1 MGTRAVYSFSDDR
14 ETFHVY
20 KHWDGYPENALQYIS
35 FAKDRAWKL
44 PRYEADEFAASF
56 VAANKIG
63 EGDIRLTP
71 HYNKHGDLDYRYEVR
86 CRSNDKDLHVTIYDV
101 GYGGNKDTIKDQG
114 YLRDLLKKY
123 TKTKKR
129 A

>member
-44 PRYEADEFAASF
+44 PRFEADEFAASF
-56 VAANKIG
+56 VAANKSE

-71 HYNKHGDLDYRYEVR
+71 HYNKHGDLEYRYEVR

-114 YLRDLLKKY
+114 YLDDLLKKY
-123 TKTKKR
+123 TKKS

>member
-14 ETFHVY
+14 DTHHVY

-56 VAANKIG
+56 VAANKSG
-63 EGDIRLTP
+63 EGDIRLTS
-71 HYNKHGDLDYRYEVR
+71 HYDKHGDLDYRYEVR
-86 CRSNDKDLHVTIYDV
+86 CRSNDKDLHVIIYDV
-101 GYGGNKDTIKDQG
+101 DYNESKYTIVDQG
-114 YLRDLLKKY
+114 YLDDLLKKY
-123 TKTKKR
+123 TKKS

>member
-1 MGTRAVYSFSDDR
+1 MGPRAVYSFSDDR

-56 VAANKIG
+56 VAANKSG

-71 HYNKHGDLDYRYEVR
+71 LYNKHGDLDYRYEVR

-114 YLRDLLKKY
+114 YLDDLLK
-123 TKTKKR
+123 
-129 A
+129 

>member
-1 MGTRAVYSFSDDR
+1 
-14 ETFHVY
+14 
-20 KHWDGYPENALQYIS
+20 
-35 FAKDRAWKL
+35 L
-44 PRYEADEFAASF
+44 PRFEADEFAASF
-56 VAANKIG
+56 VAANKSG

-86 CRSNDKDLHVTIYDV
+86 CRLNDKDLHVVIYDV

-114 YLRDLLKKY
+114 YLDDLLKKY
-123 TKTKKR
+123 TKKS

>member
-14 ETFHVY
+14 DTHHVF
-20 KHWDGYPENALQYIS
+20 KHWDGYPENALQFIS

-44 PRYEADEFAASF
+44 PRFEADEFAASF
-56 VAANKIG
+56 VAANKSG

-86 CRSNDKDLHVTIYDV
+86 CRSNDKDLHITIYNV
-101 GYGGNKDTIKDQG
+101 GYGKPDRLMDQG
-114 YLRDLLKKY
+114 YLDDLLKKY
-123 TKTKKR
+123 TKKS

>member
-14 ETFHVY
+14 ETHHVY
-20 KHWDGYPENALQYIS
+20 KHWDGYPQNALQYIS

-44 PRYEADEFAASF
+44 PRFEADEFAASF
-56 VAANKIG
+56 IAANKSG
-63 EGDIRLTP
+63 EGDLRLTT
-71 HYNKHGDLDYRYEVR
+71 HYNRHGDLDYRYEVR
-86 CRSNDKDLHVTIYDV
+86 CRSNDKDLHVIIYDV

-114 YLRDLLKKY
+114 YLDDLLKKY
-123 TKTKKR
+123 TKKS

>member
-14 ETFHVY
+14 ETFHGY
-20 KHWDGYPENALQYIS
+20 KHWDGYPEGALQYIS

-44 PRYEADEFAASF
+44 PRFEADEFAASF
-56 VAANKIG
+56 VAANKVG

-86 CRSNDKDLHVTIYDV
+86 CRSNDKDLHVIIYQIGFGAENSKV
-101 GYGGNKDTIKDQG
+101 MDQG
-114 YLRDLLKKY
+114 YLCDLMKKY
-123 TKTKKR
+123 VKKR

>member
-44 PRYEADEFAASF
+44 
-56 VAANKIG
+56 
-63 EGDIRLTP
+63 
-71 HYNKHGDLDYRYEVR
+71 H
-86 CRSNDKDLHVTIYDV
+86 
-101 GYGGNKDTIKDQG
+101 DTRQMS
-114 YLRDLLKKY
+114 LLLVS
-123 TKTKKR
+123 
-129 A
+129 